1 MARLNTRHPSSEI
14 ESARRS
20 SSPAHESSTTT
31 TPLSLGSDKENGQRS
46 SPSQGKRKSGVASM
60 SDRPDAASA
69 SAHKRRKVNEGATQ
83 SQAAHR
89 KELERL
95 DTKYYDPEQAPEA
108 RRELRKNFRNLYSKY
123 NESKTDY
130 LKPDN
135 KGLEETLREAD
146 KLYQDV
152 KQTSD
157 ATIDSRLLV
166 EVADFSYKKINNL
179 HLGNVTTGL
188 DVDDFITQ
196 CIGFMKRGDE
206 VGQREIEYHPR
217 STQAQSQSQRQ
228 RQRTRTREDEDDEGD
243 EDQGDTMNWEYL
255 GRNACFLYNSRPC
268 LSSFLLGPLSVQ
280 KKVRQQT
287 QRKAREARSQNT
299 QATRPTELGA
309 EDLENQE
316 SASLTVVCTEIARLL
331 LNAQEKGSENA
342 EKEFS
347 ELVDGATEE
356 EAAEILRHNNMA
368 DNGCVPLFNF
378 CVNPRSFGQTVENM
392 FYVSFLI
399 KEGKVGLDFD
409 GKGLPTLGIAAARSV
424 AERQESQRNQAVF
437 TLDFDTWEDITESF
451 GIERCIIPHR
461 KDEKYDDGILDYG
474 QMEDDAAREIEQ
486 EDSDAYS

>member
-1 MARLNTRHPSSEI
+1 MARLNTRRPSSEI
-14 ESARRS
+14 ESPRRS
-20 SSPAHESSTTT
+20 SSHTHESSTAS
-31 TPLSLGSDKENGQRS
+31 TPPSVGSDKENHRQSRK
-46 SPSQGKRKSGVASM
+46 SQGKRKSGVASM
-60 SDRPDAASA
+60 GDRSDAGSASA
-69 SAHKRRKVNEGATQ
+69 SKRRKVNPGSQ
-83 SQAAHR
+83 GQAAHR

-95 DTKYYDPEQAPEA
+95 DTKYYDPEQDPEA
-108 RRELRKNFRNLYSKY
+108 RRELRKSFRKLYSKY

-135 KGLEETLREAD
+135 KGLEETLQEAD

-179 HLGNVTTGL
+179 HLGNVTTGI
-188 DVDDFITQ
+188 DVDDFLTK

-206 VGQREIEYHPR
+206 VERNIEYHPR
-217 STQAQSQSQRQ
+217 STQAQSQSQHQ
-228 RQRTRTREDEDDEGD
+228 RRRARAEEEDDGEGD
-243 EDQGDTMNWEYL
+243 GDTMNWEYL

-268 LSSFLLGPLSVQ
+268 LTGFLLGPLSVQ

-309 EDLENQE
+309 EDLESQE

-331 LNAQEKGSENA
+331 SNAQEKGSENA
-342 EKEFS
+342 EREFQ
-347 ELVDGATEE
+347 ELAGDPTDE
-356 EAAEILRHNNMA
+356 EATEILRRNNVA

-378 CVNPRSFGQTVENM
+378 CVNPKSFGQTVENM

-409 GKGLPTLGIAAARSV
+409 TKGLPTLGIAATRSV

-437 TLDFDTWEDITESF
+437 TLDFDTWEDITKSF
-451 GIERCIIPHR
+451 GIEKCIIPHR
-461 KDEKYDDGILDYG
+461 KDEKYDDGIIDYA
-474 QMEDDAAREIEQ
+474 QMEEDDADRGIEE
-486 EDSDAYS
+486 EDSDLS

>member
-14 ESARRS
+14 ESRRRS
-20 SSPAHESSTTT
+20 SSSTRESSTAS
-31 TPLSLGSDKENGQRS
+31 TPPSVDSDKENNQRS
-46 SPSQGKRKSGVASM
+46 RKSQGKRKSGAVSM
-60 SDRPDAASA
+60 GDRSDAGSA
-69 SAHKRRKVNEGATQ
+69 SAPKRRKVSEGGPQ

-95 DTKYYDPEQAPEA
+95 DTKYYDPEQDPEA
-108 RRELRKNFRNLYSKY
+108 RRELRKNFRKLYSKY

-166 EVADFSYKKINNL
+166 EVADFSYKKINSL
-179 HLGNVTTGL
+179 HLGNVTTGI
-188 DVDDFITQ
+188 DVDDFVTK
-196 CIGFMKRGDE
+196 CIGFMKRGQE
-206 VGQREIEYHPR
+206 VERNIAYHPR
-217 STQAQSQSQRQ
+217 STQAGSQHQR
-228 RQRTRTREDEDDEGD
+228 RRTRAEEDDEDDGD
-243 EDQGDTMNWEYL
+243 GDTMNWEYL
-255 GRNACFLYNSRPC
+255 GQNACFLYNSRPC
-268 LSSFLLGPLSVQ
+268 LTGFMLGPLSVQ

-299 QATRPTELGA
+299 QTTRPTELGA
-309 EDLENQE
+309 EDLESQE

-331 LNAQEKGSENA
+331 TNAQEKGSENA
-342 EKEFS
+342 EREFE
-347 ELVDGATEE
+347 ELVGDPTDE
-356 EAAEILRHNNMA
+356 EAADILRRNNMA

-409 GKGLPTLGIAAARSV
+409 ANGLPTLGIAASRSV

-437 TLDFDTWEDITESF
+437 TLDFDTWEEITKSF
-451 GIERCIIPHR
+451 GIEKCIIPHR
-461 KDEKYDDGILDYG
+461 KDEKYDDGIIEYAEE
-474 QMEDDAAREIEQ
+474 MEDDADRVAER
-486 EDSDAYS
+486 EDSELYS

>member
-1 MARLNTRHPSSEI
+1 MARLNIRQPFSDIESERRISSPPRDSPPTTTHPS
-14 ESARRS
+14 
-20 SSPAHESSTTT
+20 PVQ
-31 TPLSLGSDKENGQRS
+31 PLDSDKENRQQSGRS
-46 SPSQGKRKSGVASM
+46 KGKRKSGIASM
-60 SDRPDAASA
+60 SDRQDSGSN
-69 SAHKRRKVNEGATQ
+69 SAHKRRKMSGTEPQ
-83 SQAAHR
+83 SQAARR

-95 DTKYYDPEQAPEA
+95 DTKYYDPDQDPEK
-108 RRELRKNFRNLYSKY
+108 RRELRKNFRKLYSKY
-123 NESKTDY
+123 NDSKTDY

-179 HLGNVTTGL
+179 TLGNVTSGI
-188 DVDDFITQ
+188 DVDDFITR

-206 VGQREIEYHPR
+206 AGERGNGNIPP
-217 STQAQSQSQRQ
+217 STQSQWQR
-228 RQRTRTREDEDDEGD
+228 RRARGEEDEDE
-243 EDQGDTMNWEYL
+243 GDTMNWEYL

-268 LSSFLLGPLSVQ
+268 LTGFLLGPLSVQ

-299 QATRPTELGA
+299 QATRPMELGD
-309 EDLENQE
+309 EDLEKQE

-331 LNAQEKGSENA
+331 SNAQEKGMENA

-347 ELVDGATEE
+347 ELSGNPSEE
-356 EAAEILRHNNMA
+356 ETAEILRRNDMA
-368 DNGCVPLFNF
+368 DNGCVPLFSF

-409 GKGLPTLGIAAARSV
+409 SNGLPTLGIAATRSV
-424 AERQESQRNQAVF
+424 AERQETQRNQAVF
-437 TLDFDTWEDITESF
+437 TLDFDTWEDITKSF
-451 GIERCIIPHR
+451 GIQKCIIPHR
-461 KDEKYDDGILDYG
+461 KDKKYDDGIIDYAR
-474 QMEDDAAREIEQ
+474 MEDDSAREVEQ
-486 EDSDAYS
+486 EDSDLYS